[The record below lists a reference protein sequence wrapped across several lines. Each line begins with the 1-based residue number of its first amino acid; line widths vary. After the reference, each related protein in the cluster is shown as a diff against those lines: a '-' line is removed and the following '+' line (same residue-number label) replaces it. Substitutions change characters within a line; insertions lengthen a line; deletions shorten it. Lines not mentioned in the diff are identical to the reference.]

1 MINSR
6 NDDSGGGD
14 GGDGDGDNELVDKNE
29 KIDTATTHNTYYVY
43 LCDGYL
49 YGYHIYFLLYL
60 IV

>member
-1 MINSR
+1 MNSR
-6 NDDSGGGD
+6 NDDGGD
-14 GGDGDGDNELVDKNE
+14 GGSGGYGDDELVDKNE